1 MKNIDTELLQ
11 AGYTQYPAYDHNVRA
26 LFQKKV
32 CNQESKVLYFV
43 NITAYEFPTDP
54 MENRYGVEVTLF
66 KHLGQDPE
74 AMLTLQ
80 TSINDKVSLQDIES
94 EVASIYEKLGCIP
107 DPHNN

>member
-11 AGYTQYPAYDHNVRA
+11 AGYTQYPPYDCNIRA

-32 CNQESKVLYFV
+32 CNQESKTLYFV
-43 NITAYEFPTDP
+43 NITAYEFPNDP
-54 MENRYGVEVTLF
+54 MENRYGAEVALY
-66 KHLGQDPE
+66 KHLGQDHE

-80 TSINDKVSLQDIES
+80 VSINDKVSLQDIEN
-94 EVASIYEKLGCIP
+94 EVASIHEKLGCTL